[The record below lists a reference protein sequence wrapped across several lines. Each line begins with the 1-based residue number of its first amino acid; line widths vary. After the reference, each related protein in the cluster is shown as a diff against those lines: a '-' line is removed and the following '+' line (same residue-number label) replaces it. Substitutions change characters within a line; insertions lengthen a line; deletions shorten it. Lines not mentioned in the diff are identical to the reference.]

1 MAYVEQDLFAQ
12 QHADKKKE
20 AMNSIGLTDFDRS
33 YAKKVLEYDSDQIIL
48 VSIFDKEK
56 QSHLCF

>member
-1 MAYVEQDLFAQ
+1 
-12 QHADKKKE
+12 
-20 AMNSIGLTDFDRS
+20 MNSIGLTDFDRS

-56 QSHLCF
+56 QSYLCF